1 MKLLPLAIALFVI
14 GAGLMFA
21 FDSPLARVPGMAAL
35 FGFIVC
41 GVFLIARPE
50 FLGRD
55 GD

>member
-1 MKLLPLAIALFVI
+1 MRALAVALFVV
-14 GAGLMFA
+14 GAGLVFF
-21 FDSPLARVPGMAAL
+21 FDSPAARVPGVAAL

-55 GD
+55 EE

>member
-1 MKLLPLAIALFVI
+1 MRLLTLALFVI

-21 FDSPLARVPGMAAL
+21 FDSPAARIPGLAAL

-55 GD
+55 D

>member
-1 MKLLPLAIALFVI
+1 MRLLMLALFVI
-14 GAGLMFA
+14 GAGLVFV
-21 FDSPLARVPGMAAL
+21 FDSPAARGPGVAAL

-55 GD
+55 E

>member
-1 MKLLPLAIALFVI
+1 MKLLPLTIALFVI
-14 GAGLMFA
+14 GAGLMLVS
-21 FDSPLARVPGMAAL
+21 DGPLGRVPGMAAL

-55 GD
+55 ED

>member
-1 MKLLPLAIALFVI
+1 MKLLPLTLALFVI
-14 GAGLMFA
+14 GVALMLAGDGPA
-21 FDSPLARVPGMAAL
+21 TRVPGMTAL

-55 GD
+55 ED

>member
-1 MKLLPLAIALFVI
+1 MRLLTLALFVI

-41 GVFLIARPE
+41 GLFLIARPE
-50 FLGRD
+50 LLEREED
-55 GD
+55 